1 MTLQLDDI
9 VQVRSRITRAAPRRE
24 FGQVLFLTK
33 DATLDAYGAGKVRTF
48 GGMRDVSVVFAQ
60 DSEPYRAA
68 QVYFQQVPYPK
79 DLLIG
84 RWDAADK
91 PSTYTS
97 AGTVATLAAIQA
109 LKDNPSTYTGTGTV
123 GTLAAIQAL
132 ATPSTY
138 TGTGTVDTLTNI
150 QALTAATLTWG
161 TVSLTGLDFS
171 GATTLAGVA
180 EVLQTAIR
188 AADTQYANATVA
200 YSTSASQ
207 FVITA
212 PLNSGQPVA
221 LTTSMSGTAAATL
234 GLDTGTVVDGAAATL
249 TWGSVSLTGLDFS
262 SAATFA
268 GVASIIQTAIRARG
282 SPYEAAEIEYQND
295 TDSKFVIS
303 VPLNNGQPVTL
314 ATSMTGT
321 AAATLGLDTGT
332 VVDGAA
338 ATLTWGSVS
347 ITGMDFSGATTL
359 ARVAEVLQTALRA
372 QGTPYDEAI
381 VSYFATGSRR
391 IVVSVPLNDGE
402 PVDLPATM
410 GGTAAATLGLDSGIV
425 VTGEAGETLGEAMSA
440 IQTLNDEWYFICG
453 DSDVD
458 PAALASWGAS
468 SEDRMAGVNVVS
480 DIDSLPSLSAHERVY
495 ALWSGTADY
504 KALSLAGRFSSVDF
518 QRANSL
524 ITAKFQ
530 RLPGTEPDTLTL
542 DDKKSLDEVGFNYY
556 TRFGPEPIVAE
567 GRTLDSGVW
576 IDVRYWLDWI
586 VDEIRRSVY
595 GLLAGSTSRIPQT
608 PPGLA
613 SITSVIERACERGR
627 RNGGI
632 APGRVSESLASDIRR
647 ATGSDFDGFL
657 SRGYLVVVGSIFDQS
672 QSDREAR
679 VAPPFRVYLKGSG
692 AVHNASIELVFEG

>member
-9 VQVRSRITRAAPRRE
+9 VQVKSQITRAAPRRE

-68 QVYFQQVPYPK
+68 QIYFQQVPYPK

-97 AGTVATLAAIQA
+97 AGTVGTLATIQA
-109 LKDNPSTYTGTGTV
+109 LATPSTYTGTGTV

-171 GATTLAGVA
+171 SATTLSGAA
-180 EVLQTAIR
+180 LILETAIR

-212 PLNSGQPVA
+212 PLNSGQPVT
-221 LTTSMSGTAAATL
+221 LTASMSGTAAATL

-262 SAATFA
+262 SATTLSGAA
-268 GVASIIQTAIRARG
+268 LILETAIRA
-282 SPYEAAEIEYQND
+282 AD
-295 TDSKFVIS
+295 TQYANATVAYSTSASQFVITA
-303 VPLNNGQPVTL
+303 PLNSGQPVTL
-314 ATSMTGT
+314 TASMSGT

-347 ITGMDFSGATTL
+347 LTGLDFSSATTL
-359 ARVAEVLQTALRA
+359 SGAALILETALRA
-372 QGTPYDEAI
+372 QGTQYDEAT

-391 IVVSVPLNDGE
+391 IVISVPLNDGE

-410 GGTAAATLGLDSGIV
+410 GGTAAATLGLDGGTVI
-425 VTGEAGETLGEAMSA
+425 TGETGETLAEAMSTIRA
-440 IQTLNDEWYFICG
+440 VNDEWYFICG

-468 SEDRMAGVNVVS
+468 SEDRMAGVNIVS

-542 DDKKSLDEVGFNYY
+542 DDKNSLDDADFNYY

-586 VDEIRRSVY
+586 VDEIRRAVY

-657 SRGYLVVVGSIFDQS
+657 SRGYLVVVGSIFNQS